1 MGSIAGLLLFGR
13 EHLLVLSL
21 FSLVFFL
28 GSLITIPIIVV
39 HLPEDYFIKK
49 HVPLKRSFSRRVLR
63 LFFWLFKNAIGLL
76 FVTAGIAMLFLPG
89 QGLVTIVIGLSLL
102 DFPGKHA
109 LQAYCVKIPSV
120 RMTLNW
126 IRKKYGRSALIFFEE
141 S

>member
-1 MGSIAGLLLFGR
+1 
-13 EHLLVLSL
+13 
-21 FSLVFFL
+21 
-28 GSLITIPIIVV
+28 
-39 HLPEDYFIKK
+39 
-49 HVPLKRSFSRRVLR
+49 
-63 LFFWLFKNAIGLL
+63 LFKNAIGLL